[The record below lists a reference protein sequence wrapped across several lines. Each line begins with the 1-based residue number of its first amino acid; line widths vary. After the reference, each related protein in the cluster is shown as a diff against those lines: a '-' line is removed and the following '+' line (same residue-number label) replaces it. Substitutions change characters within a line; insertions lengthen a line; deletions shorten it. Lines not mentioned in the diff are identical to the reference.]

1 MCAGQQCCQPSG
13 STQAGRE
20 GGLILSSNNN
30 NNNSKDDD
38 ESQCALSTVGHYS
51 EGSRDSVLRSERKR
65 ICIIYTKY
73 CPSEERRLPRLGVG
87 ASSLAAVALTS
98 QDQVV
103 VLAKCIISVETD
115 ILLCLNYCRRHYS

>member
-30 NNNSKDDD
+30 NNSKDDD

-51 EGSRDSVLRSERKR
+51 EGRARASVLRSERKR